1 MPDARDT
8 CGGSRPHARLAADY
22 LPLSDGRHPPRSD
35 SEAVVSAEIIS
46 LSERRAVLRDPLVVD
61 VITAIDVAIRD
72 LCEIEV
78 LCGSKEARRRAA
90 ECRQM
95 LVAALSQ
102 A

>member
-1 MPDARDT
+1 
-8 CGGSRPHARLAADY
+8 
-22 LPLSDGRHPPRSD
+22 
-35 SEAVVSAEIIS
+35 VSAEIIS
-46 LSERRAVLRDPLVVD
+46 LSERRPVLRDPLVVD

-78 LCGSKEARRRAA
+78 LCGATEARRRAA

-95 LVAALSQ
+95 LVTALSQ

>member
-1 MPDARDT
+1 
-8 CGGSRPHARLAADY
+8 
-22 LPLSDGRHPPRSD
+22 
-35 SEAVVSAEIIS
+35 VSAKIIS
-46 LSERRAVLRDPLVVD
+46 LCERRQAQCDTPVLDVV
-61 VITAIDVAIRD
+61 TAIDVAIRD

-78 LCGSKEARRRAA
+78 LCGSAEARQRAA